1 MALPSLVTSSSSAAS
16 DIVSLEYLIPI
27 FLAMLFAAAL
37 FSSRT
42 RIPHIIFLIIFGIG
56 LSLLNFI
63 GLDTVINTNVSKL
76 DPRLIINFLIPPLIF
91 EAMMKVNYKEFK
103 AIRVSAILL
112 ATIGVIIATLAAGF
126 LLMFIAGLSMAV
138 AFTFAAL
145 ISPTDPVIVI
155 EIFKKLRGNFI
166 MIAQI
171 SLQVEDGYC
180 ITCNRTVF
188 ARCSYDGERYQQIL
202 NLI

>member
-1 MALPSLVTSSSSAAS
+1 
-16 DIVSLEYLIPI
+16 
-27 FLAMLFAAAL
+27 
-37 FSSRT
+37 
-42 RIPHIIFLIIFGIG
+42 
-56 LSLLNFI
+56 
-63 GLDTVINTNVSKL
+63 
-76 DPRLIINFLIPPLIF
+76 
-91 EAMMKVNYKEFK
+91 MKVNYKEFK